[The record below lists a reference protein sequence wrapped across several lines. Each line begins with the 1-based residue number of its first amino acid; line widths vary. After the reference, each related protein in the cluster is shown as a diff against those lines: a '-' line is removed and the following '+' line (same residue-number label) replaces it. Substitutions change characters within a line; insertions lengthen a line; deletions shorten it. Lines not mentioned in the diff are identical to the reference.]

1 MLPLRDEGFDN
12 FATNSTGTTSN
23 CDDDHVG
30 NCTRFKPKPLR
41 FWNSRCQDCGPA
53 ANTVQCLRLDILI
66 YKRYP
71 LRGSST
77 ALLIHCEMLNISN
90 EINFESGHARRPRR
104 VAGIECRHSCTAA
117 QRALHWIR
125 LGRLP
130 PRALQMQRILI
141 PKVLCK
147 RKLIPRII

>member
-30 NCTRFKPKPLR
+30 DCTRFKPKPLG

-66 YKRYP
+66 YMRHP

-77 ALLIHCEMLNISN
+77 ALPIHCEMLNIFVLTQTRS
-90 EINFESGHARRPRR
+90 ILRPATQWRPRR
-104 VAGIECRHSCTAA
+104 VA
-117 QRALHWIR
+117 QRPLHWIR

-130 PRALQMQRILI
+130 PQALQIQRILI
-141 PKVLCK
+141 PRVLCK
-147 RKLIPRII
+147 RKLIPRILRII